1 MKWLTCKFP
10 LQHPY
15 IIQQAGSENTWTQ
28 YVEVVIMI
36 YHKILETNV
45 QGNKKQLEGR
55 IDNQVLG
62 VKQLKITTRLPT
74 ADKQNQP

>member
-1 MKWLTCKFP
+1 MS
-10 LQHPY
+10 PY
-15 IIQQAGSENTWTQ
+15 NIHTLSSKQVMRIPELNI
-28 YVEVVIMI
+28 EVVIMI
-36 YHKILETNV
+36 YHKILETNL

>member
-1 MKWLTCKFP
+1 MSPNNIHTLSSKQVMRIPELNI
-10 LQHPY
+10 Y
-15 IIQQAGSENTWTQ
+15 IT
-28 YVEVVIMI
+28 I
-36 YHKILETNV
+36 YHKILETNL

-55 IDNQVLG
+55 IDNQILG